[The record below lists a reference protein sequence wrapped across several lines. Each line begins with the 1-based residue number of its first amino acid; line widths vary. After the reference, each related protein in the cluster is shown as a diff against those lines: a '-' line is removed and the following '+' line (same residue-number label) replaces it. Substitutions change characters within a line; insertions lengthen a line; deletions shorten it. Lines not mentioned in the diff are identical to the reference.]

1 MSAASE
7 NFIDQDMQARCLVAD
22 IGGTHARFAIA
33 SSIKN
38 NLHHSD
44 LILDHQ
50 HTYQVAQFSS
60 LSLALLDYL
69 NKIPEQW
76 RPSDAI
82 IAVASAVT
90 SDQIDFTN
98 SQWSFSISALKKE
111 LRLNRL
117 EVINDFAA
125 VAWALPSLKD
135 DDLETIGTPLFFDA
149 QQPGVYAALGP
160 GTGLGVAALKIEN
173 KQSIV
178 LETEGGHIS
187 FAPRTDDEIK
197 ILQFLLNDYERVS
210 YERLLCG
217 SGLLNLYRARS
228 DLMQL
233 PATLLTPEAV
243 SSAAHQG
250 NRAASAAANDFCS
263 ILGAFAGDT
272 ALMYGA
278 WQGVYL
284 SGGLLPH
291 LMDEKGKLLFRAA
304 FEDKGRF
311 SSLLV
316 KTPTC
321 IIKRTDIGKLG
332 AACLWVSKRKIEE

>member
-7 NFIDQDMQARCLVAD
+7 NFIDQNLQAHCLVAD

-38 NLHHSD
+38 TLHNSD
-44 LILDHQ
+44 LILDQQ

-76 RPSDAI
+76 QPSDAI

-111 LRLNRL
+111 LRLNEL

-149 QQPGVYAALGP
+149 KKPGVYAALGP

-173 KQSIV
+173 QQSIV

-316 KTPTC
+316 KTPVS
-321 IIKRTDIGKLG
+321 IIKRTDMGKLG
-332 AACLWVSKRKIEE
+332 AACLWISKRNSED